1 MGKTETSKKQEKSY
15 PGLTPFVPDHK
26 RFLDKDLIAEILV
39 DALLQNDMDTFK
51 DVIIAHLRAVSK
63 TELAKKTGLGRQTIY
78 DLMEKEKFDPRV
90 STLGAL
96 LSKIVA

>member
-1 MGKTETSKKQEKSY
+1 MAKAKTLKRQKKSY
-15 PGLTPFVPDHK
+15 PGLTPFKADQK
-26 RFLDKDLIAEILV
+26 LFLDKDLIAEILV
-39 DALLQNDMDTFK
+39 ESLLQNDLETFK